1 MLPVLILRTLPAD
14 VILPV
19 GLRRRFG
26 VFYTPV
32 VGRLNEGLTPTVME
46 ISETSYLN
54 DTVVVLCFIMST
66 VELVWVMPVLLA
78 LYVPKLW

>member
-1 MLPVLILRTLPAD
+1 
-14 VILPV
+14 
-19 GLRRRFG
+19 
-26 VFYTPV
+26 
-32 VGRLNEGLTPTVME
+32 ME